1 MHICPPRITA
11 IRYLNNSAVSTK
23 SGLIFNQS
31 TTPTCVDANTK
42 FFALLLTACLV
53 CLEGSSWR
61 ISPRIIRM
69 TELDMVSAKL
79 LQLHLCSRLV
89 NFE

>member
-53 CLEGSSWR
+53 CLEVTFMLEAREFRVTVLTDSESSAE
-61 ISPRIIRM
+61 IGH
-69 TELDMVSAKL
+69 V
-79 LQLHLCSRLV
+79 
-89 NFE
+89 